1 MRVVCSFCRK
11 EMGTKP
17 PLHDGSVTHGMCP
30 PCGEHF
36 SALWA
41 GMSWDQYLERFEFP
55 VLMVEG
61 DVRLVAL
68 NRPAEAL
75 LGRPTAELV
84 GLLGGEALECSHA
97 RLPEGCGRTVHC
109 STCTIRNSVT
119 ATHRTGKPSTRV
131 PATLRRR
138 DGSRPLLVSTAV
150 EGKLV
155 RVTIEPQPDGD
166 TA

>member
-17 PLHDGSVTHGMCP
+17 PLRDGSVTHGMCP
-30 PCGEHF
+30 GCSEHF
-36 SALWA
+36 SAQWS
-41 GMSWDQYLERFEFP
+41 GMSWDQYLERFTFP

-68 NRPAEAL
+68 NRPASAM
-75 LGRPTAELV
+75 LGRPPEELV
-84 GLLGGEALECSHA
+84 GLLGGEALECSHS

-109 STCTIRNSVT
+109 STCTIRNTVT
-119 ATHRTGKPSTRV
+119 ATQRTGKPQLRV
-131 PATLRRR
+131 PATLRRKE
-138 DGSRPLLVSTAV
+138 GSKALLVSTSL

-155 RVTIEPQPDGD
+155 RVTLEPQPTGD
-166 TA
+166 PA